1 VGASFA
7 KTGDQVSM
15 VAGVSRASVRGES
28 DISLGGAVGVDMVR
42 SGSTTVSA
50 QGGIAWR
57 SSDGVTGL
65 RFPIGVAL
73 KGSIATSSAAI
84 TPWIMPRLNVV
95 RYSASGESA
104 SQTDLGASGGLT
116 FTFPGGFGIHTALD
130 MLLLDNVDNPL
141 TFGLGLHYLL
151 GRSTK

>member
-65 RFPIGVAL
+65 RFRLASRSRAPLQRRARRSRH
-73 KGSIATSSAAI
+73 GSCPA
-84 TPWIMPRLNVV
+84 
-95 RYSASGESA
+95 
-104 SQTDLGASGGLT
+104 
-116 FTFPGGFGIHTALD
+116 
-130 MLLLDNVDNPL
+130 
-141 TFGLGLHYLL
+141 
-151 GRSTK
+151 